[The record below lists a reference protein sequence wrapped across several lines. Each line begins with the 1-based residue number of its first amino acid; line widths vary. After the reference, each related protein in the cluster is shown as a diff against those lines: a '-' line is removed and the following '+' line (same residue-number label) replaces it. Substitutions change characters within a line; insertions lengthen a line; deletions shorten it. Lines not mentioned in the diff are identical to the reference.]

1 MSRHWKFVG
10 KEVVE
15 CKDGVLEWAQ
25 WFETADRHVAKTELD
40 ANGVKLVVSTV
51 FLGIDHNF
59 GMTGDQR
66 PILFETMIYSPRK
79 TPEDRSSW
87 DDCQWRYRTYD
98 EAERCHNAIVAM
110 LRDGQD
116 PTELSR
122 ESLLL
127 FDQLL
132 EKRST

>member
-1 MSRHWKFVG
+1 MSRHWKLEG

-15 CKDGVLEWAQ
+15 CKGGALEWAK
-25 WFETADRHVAKTELD
+25 WFETAERHVAKTELT
-40 ANGVKLVVSTV
+40 AGVTKLVVSTV

-59 GMTGDQR
+59 GFEDKR
-66 PILFETMIYSPRK
+66 PILFETIIYSPAK

-132 EKRST
+132 EKQSP